1 MNFFALFG
9 LQIFFCFGIVF
20 LIATSI
26 FFNVTQK
33 NSILLIIKQN
43 PGIEYT
49 ALLSKISSAYS
60 GLNSAR
66 AALSRTVKD
75 LIAFGLV
82 QRQEKRFFATEKGQ
96 AQINSEMKNKLLLKL
111 NQTVFSKNA
120 VQQIDSI
127 IEQLSILIER
137 GKNDA
142 DLLKAARGS
151 TDFMISD
158 LQIVA
163 EQLDKRIS
171 QLNYLKEIF
180 SRQIETLKQLDFNDA
195 KMLPWN
201 EKTIALLE
209 SLAQKSEPK
218 ELLFETASAQL
229 LESVSI
235 ALGGKA
241 KTNSIESSTEK
252 MQQLL
257 SALNAEAQK
266 NLSLRATIYFSGLK
280 VKVEPP
286 NVFITA
292 SYSKLNELVE

>member
-1 MNFFALFG
+1 M
-9 LQIFFCFGIVF
+9 
-20 LIATSI
+20 
-26 FFNVTQK
+26 TQK

-49 ALLSKISSAYS
+49 ALLSKISSAYGS
-60 GLNSAR
+60 LNSAR
-66 AALSRTVKD
+66 AALSRALKD
-75 LIAFGLV
+75 LTAFGLL
-82 QRQEKRFFATEKGQ
+82 QKLEKRFFATEKGQ

-137 GKNDA
+137 GKNDS

-158 LQIVA
+158 LLVVA

-180 SRQIETLKQLDFNDA
+180 AKQIETLKQFDFNDA
-195 KMLPWN
+195 KKLAWN
-201 EKTIALLE
+201 EKTIVLLE
-209 SLAQKSEPK
+209 SLAKKSESK

-235 ALGGKA
+235 ALNEKA

-252 MQQLL
+252 IQQLL
-257 SALNAEAQK
+257 SALAAEAQK

-280 VKVEPP
+280 VRVEPP
-286 NVFITA
+286 NVFIIA
-292 SYSKLNELVE
+292 SYSKLNELLK